1 MMRGGRIR
9 RGVMVA
15 STGTHCSSAGGSSR
29 RRRTCGAVMVVM
41 ADTIVVDGLFGLV
54 RFMTRVRTLKPGH
67 EGRAR
72 CARGGSA

>member
-9 RGVMVA
+9 GGVMVA
-15 STGTHCSSAGGSSR
+15 STGTHCSSAGGAS
-29 RRRTCGAVMVVM
+29 RRRTCGAVMVAM
-41 ADTIVVDGLFGLV
+41 ADAIVVDGLFGLV
-54 RFMTRVRTLKPGH
+54 GFMTRGRTLEPGH